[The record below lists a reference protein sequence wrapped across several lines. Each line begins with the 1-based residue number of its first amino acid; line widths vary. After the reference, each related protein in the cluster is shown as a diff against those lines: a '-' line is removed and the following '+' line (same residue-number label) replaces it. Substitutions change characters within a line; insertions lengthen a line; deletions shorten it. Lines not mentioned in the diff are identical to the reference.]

1 MRSTLWIVVI
11 GSLVG
16 LGLADEQPKVKKAAP
31 KPKAVDID
39 PWHRPEGSIVNQSAR
54 FYVWYD
60 KQGWHV
66 RSTAKVGRA
75 FAGVIRFKD
84 AKVKSCVPIGLR
96 DGKQR
101 GAADTVKFNDERN
114 NVKFSFRTGQ
124 LSDGID
130 LVVDGEDAL
139 AHEATAFRRSTG
151 TLTLRRRRSTRMGTE
166 NENVEPALLHWRSN
180 TALRGSPASR
190 CPR

>member
-1 MRSTLWIVVI
+1 MNRAGILIV
-11 GSLVG
+11 LAACG
-16 LGLADEQPKVKKAAP
+16 LILEVATAEQVAAQSPAKKKAAS
-31 KPKAVDID
+31 AAAAQSID
-39 PWHRPEGSIVNQSAR
+39 PFDRPEGSIVNQSAR

-75 FAGVIRFKD
+75 FAGVIRLKD

-101 GAADTVKFNDERN
+101 GVADTVKFNDERS

-130 LVVDGEDAL
+130 LVVDGEEGQIEFELTIDGKQNPKAIFIGSGKQHPTSSPFTFP
-139 AHEATAFRRSTG
+139 AAPRR
-151 TLTLRRRRSTRMGTE
+151 E
-166 NENVEPALLHWRSN
+166 K
-180 TALRGSPASR
+180 
-190 CPR
+190 